1 MQAGPQLDLL
11 VAHEVLGLVPCGD
24 WERMNLGSGGG
35 PVVVKRCQHAE
46 GACYSTVVYGG
57 GGCPRFS
64 SDIRAAWT
72 AVEHLRERGVGVM
85 LLQKDYDEHR
95 AGPHDPSDDQWEC
108 GLWRQ
113 ENG

>member
-35 PVVVKRCQHAE
+35 PGVVKRCQHAE

-57 GGCPRFS
+57 GGCPSFS
-64 SDIRAAWT
+64 SDIRGAW
-72 AVEHLRERGVGVM
+72 ARVAHLRQRGVRFM
-85 LLQKDYDEHR
+85 LLPKDHHGTPD
-95 AGPHDPSDDQWEC
+95 GPADPSDE
-108 GLWRQ
+108 
-113 ENG
+113 